1 MKVGAEDI
9 IILAQIIGVMATTT
23 YVLSYQQKKRKNIVL
38 VNAMSNIFYVL
49 QYILLGA
56 FEGATLDVLS
66 TVSSVAA
73 HNKDKG
79 FILKHTKFVII
90 IINLAMVISGLLL
103 YKNIFS
109 LFPVI
114 GAILQTSALWITEE
128 RKIRIV
134 SFLGG
139 PFWLTYNI
147 VSKAYGS
154 AIGSVLCLISIS
166 IAICRYDILPNRKK
180 YKIK

>member
-1 MKVGAEDI
+1 M
-9 IILAQIIGVMATTT
+9 
-23 YVLSYQQKKRKNIVL
+23 
-38 VNAMSNIFYVL
+38 
-49 QYILLGA
+49 LGA
-56 FEGATLDVLS
+56 FEGATLDILS
-66 TVSSVAA
+66 TISTVAA
-73 HNKDKG
+73 HNKDRG
-79 FILKHTKFVII
+79 FIFKYKKLVII
-90 IINLAMVISGLLL
+90 IINLSMIISGVLL

-114 GAILQTSALWITEE
+114 GAMLQTGAFWITEE

-154 AIGSVLCLISIS
+154 AIGSVLCLLSIGV
-166 IAICRYDILPNRKK
+166 AIYRYDCKSKRI
-180 YKIK
+180 

>member
-1 MKVGAEDI
+1 
-9 IILAQIIGVMATTT
+9 MATTT
-23 YVLSYQQKKRKNIVL
+23 YVLSYQQKTRRNIVL
-38 VNAMSNIFYVL
+38 VNAMSNVFYVL

-66 TVSSVAA
+66 TVSSFAA

-79 FILKHTKFVII
+79 FILKHTKLVII
-90 IINLAMVISGLLL
+90 IINLAMLISGLFL

-128 RKIRIV
+128 RNIRIV

-139 PFWLTYNI
+139 PFWLTYNV

-154 AIGSVLCLISIS
+154 AIGSILCLVSIG
-166 IAICRYDILPNRKK
+166 IAIYRYDYKSKKRKSNNVK
-180 YKIK
+180 

>member
-1 MKVGAEDI
+1 ML
-9 IILAQIIGVMATTT
+9 ILGQIIGILATAT
-23 YVLSYQQKKRKNIVL
+23 YVLSYQQKKRKNIIL
-38 VNAMSNIFYVL
+38 VNAMSNFFYVL

-56 FEGATLDVLS
+56 FEGATLDILS
-66 TVSSVAA
+66 TVSTVAA

-109 LFPVI
+109 LFPVV
-114 GAILQTSALWITEE
+114 GAILQTGAFWITEE

-147 VSKAYGS
+147 ISKAYGS
-154 AIGSVLCLISIS
+154 AIGSILCLISIG
-166 IAICRYDILPNRKK
+166 IAFYRYD
-180 YKIK
+180 YKGNKA